1 MHWIISQER
10 LVGGLTVCMNEH
22 GVIDYG
28 IFYDRN
34 DAKTVNVI
42 AEACFSPVN
51 KIAVTAIRFFLN
63 TNEDEEEDE
72 SEEEVLSIGWT
83 DIRIWE

>member
-1 MHWIISQER
+1 M
-10 LVGGLTVCMNEH
+10 
-22 GVIDYG
+22 
-28 IFYDRN
+28 
-34 DAKTVNVI
+34 I

-72 SEEEVLSIGWT
+72 SEEEVLLYPWHEMDHMT
-83 DIRIWE
+83 NKYLDLVA

>member
-1 MHWIISQER
+1 M
-10 LVGGLTVCMNEH
+10 
-22 GVIDYG
+22 
-28 IFYDRN
+28 
-34 DAKTVNVI
+34 I

-72 SEEEVLSIGWT
+72 SEEEVLLYPWHEMDHT
-83 DIRIWE
+83 NKYLDLVA

>member
-1 MHWIISQER
+1 MSLER
-10 LVGGLTVCMNEH
+10 ACSDG
-22 GVIDYG
+22 
-28 IFYDRN
+28 YDRN

-72 SEEEVLSIGWT
+72 SEEEVLLYPWHEMDHT
-83 DIRIWE
+83 YNKYLDLVA

>member
-1 MHWIISQER
+1 MIVH
-10 LVGGLTVCMNEH
+10 MKEH
-22 GVIDYG
+22 GLIDYG
-28 IFYDRN
+28 VLYYRN

-72 SEEEVLSIGWT
+72 SEEEVFIHWMN
-83 DIRIWE
+83 R

>member
-1 MHWIISQER
+1 MSGKFVHYVYKSM
-10 LVGGLTVCMNEH
+10 VGLMMILDN
-22 GVIDYG
+22 
-28 IFYDRN
+28 RN

-72 SEEEVLSIGWT
+72 SEEEVYFFIIGR
-83 DIRIWE
+83 DINV